1 MPATPNITLTA
12 TLLDYSG
19 NTIGTSAQP
28 AWLRIALCGFGGV
41 LPAIAGTGNITKITS
56 WFVDIPFTG
65 TSLSVNLWGN
75 DQISPSGTYYAI
87 SLLDTQKNVLQT
99 GIYQFFGTQTID
111 LSVAPQIVQ
120 PPVPQIFNLVLLATT
135 GTVPGMVFTVPT
147 PIRGNSLLGVFYKGV
162 FYPQVKGAIT
172 NWTLSGQTLTMNF
185 ACTEVPFAFYIQALA

>member
-41 LPAIAGTGNITKITS
+41 LPAIAGTGNITKISS

-65 TSLSVNLWGN
+65 TALSVNLWGN
-75 DQISPSGTYYAI
+75 DQISPSGTYYTI
-87 SLLDTQKNVLQT
+87 SVLDTQKNVLQT
-99 GIYQFFGTQTID
+99 GIYQLYGTQTID
-111 LSVAPQIVQ
+111 LSMAAQIAQ
-120 PPVPQIFNLVLLATT
+120 PPVPQIFNLVLLATI
-135 GTVPGMVFTVPT
+135 GTVPGTVFTVPT
-147 PIRGNSLLGVFYKGV
+147 PIRGNSLLGVFYKGI
-162 FYPQVKGAIT
+162 FYPQVKGTTT

-185 ACTEVPFAFYIQALA
+185 ACTEVPFAFYIQALP

>member
-65 TSLSVNLWGN
+65 TALSVKLWGN

-135 GTVPGMVFTVPT
+135 GTVPGTVFTVPT
-147 PIRGNSLLGVFYKGV
+147 PVWGNSLLAVFYKGA
-162 FYPQVKGAIT
+162 FYPAVKGSTT
-172 NWTLSGQTLTMNF
+172 NWTLAGQTVTMSF
-185 ACTEVPFAFYIQALA
+185 ACTEVPFAIYIEALA

>member
-41 LPAIAGTGNITKITS
+41 LPAIAGVGNITKISS

-65 TSLSVNLWGN
+65 TAVSVKLWGN

-87 SLLDTQKNVLQT
+87 SVLDTQKNVVQCGVFVFT
-99 GIYQFFGTQTID
+99 GTTTID
-111 LSVAPQIVQ
+111 LSNAAQVVPGVPVGLPTLSVQ
-120 PPVPQIFNLVLLATT
+120 PCTGAVPGTAYTAP
-135 GTVPGMVFTVPT
+135 GTVV
-147 PIRGNSLLGVFYKGV
+147 GVFYNGILLQ
-162 FYPQVKGAIT
+162 PGQSLP
-172 NWTLSGQTLTMNF
+172 TLSYTVSGGTTINLNF
-185 ACTEVPFAFYIQALA
+185 ATETGDLIYALCIM

>member
-65 TSLSVNLWGN
+65 TALSVKLWGN

-99 GIYQFFGTQTID
+99 GIYQFTGTQTID
-111 LSVAPQIVQ
+111 LSNAPQIVQ
-120 PPVPQIFNLVLLATT
+120 PPVPQIFNLVTLATA
-135 GTVPGMVFTVPT
+135 GSVPGSVFTVPT
-147 PIRGNSLLGVFYKGV
+147 PIWGNTLQAVFYKGV
-162 FYPQVKGAIT
+162 FYPRVKGATT
-172 NWTLSGQTLTMNF
+172 NWALIGQTLTMNF
-185 ACTEVPFAFYIQALA
+185 ACTEVPFAQYIEALA

>member
-41 LPAIAGTGNITKITS
+41 LPAIAGTGNITKISS

-65 TSLSVNLWGN
+65 TALSVKLWGN

-87 SLLDTQKNVLQT
+87 SVLDTQKNVLQT
-99 GIYQFFGTQTID
+99 GIYEFFGTQTID
-111 LSVAPQIVQ
+111 LSNAAQIAQSPVA
-120 PPVPQIFNLVLLATT
+120 QIFNLVTLPVA
-135 GTVPGMVFTVPT
+135 GTVPGSVFTVPT
-147 PIRGNSLLGVFYKGV
+147 PIWGNNLLAVFYKGV
-162 FYPQVKGAIT
+162 FYPSVKGSTT
-172 NWTLSGQTLTMNF
+172 NWTLDGQTLTMSF
-185 ACTEVPFAFYIQALA
+185 VCTEVPFAFYIQALA